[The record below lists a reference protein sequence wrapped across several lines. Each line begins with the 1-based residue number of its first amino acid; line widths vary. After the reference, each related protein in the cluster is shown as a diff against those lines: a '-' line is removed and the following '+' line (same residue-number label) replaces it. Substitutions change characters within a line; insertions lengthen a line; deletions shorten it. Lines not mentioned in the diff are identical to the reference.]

1 VTKVLNYVAMCSTYT
16 LAIQNVQ
23 LRYLCPTDIPVV
35 KNLCVEWFPIDYP
48 NSWYEDITSNPKF
61 YSLAATL
68 DAQIIGIIVAEIKSR
83 SRCNK
88 EDSEILSSQFPPS
101 SQLAYILSLGV
112 VKSYRCNGIAS
123 LLLENL
129 LSYLTSGDQNDCKA
143 VYLHVLTSN
152 KTALQFYER
161 RQFNLHSYL
170 PYYYLIK
177 GTPKD
182 GLSYVLYINGGQPP
196 WSFHDYFKYIAG
208 YLVYLKPCMI
218 ANWIM
223 SGVCNLCQRIMKY
236 PPIASSSHL
245 S

>member
-1 VTKVLNYVAMCSTYT
+1 MSSNYS
-16 LAIQNVQ
+16 LGIQNIQ
-23 LRYLCPTDIPVV
+23 LRYLCPGDIPEV
-35 KNLCVEWFPIDYP
+35 KNLCIEWFPIDYP

-61 YSLAATL
+61 YSLAATI

-88 EDSEILSSQFPPS
+88 EDSEILAPQYPPS

-112 VKSYRCNGIAS
+112 VKNFRCNGIAS

-129 LSYLTSGDQNDCKA
+129 LSYLTSGDQSDCKA

-152 KTALQFYER
+152 KTAIQFYER
-161 RQFNLHSYL
+161 RHFCLHSYL

-177 GTPKD
+177 GSPKD

-196 WSFHDYFKYIAG
+196 WCLMDYVKHIAG
-208 YLVYLKPCMI
+208 YLTYLKPCI
-218 ANWIM
+218 FAQWILT
-223 SGVCNLCQRIMKY
+223 GIYGFCQRLKKY